1 MDRGNPALAQFI
13 LSTGSAL
20 TVVLLTFIAV
30 SVRKGVKKFFG
41 EHDWLMKT
49 VEADTKAIK
58 KILEH
63 QEKAQ

>member
-1 MDRGNPALAQFI
+1 MNQGNPALAQFV

-30 SVRKGVKKFFG
+30 TVRKGVRKFFK

-49 VEADTKAIK
+49 VEADTNAIK
-58 KILEH
+58 KILEL
-63 QEKAQ
+63 QEKGT